1 MFWCSNTGHYYH
13 NKLYRSLVM
22 DHSKL
27 SDYLFLIK
35 HLVNSQETLFEY
47 QSKVESMVQL
57 VLERDLID
65 YPALKLHVFINEL
78 SDSVERAI
86 YVTDD
91 IMSALNGITNFL
103 RI

>member
-1 MFWCSNTGHYYH
+1 
-13 NKLYRSLVM
+13 M

-35 HLVNSQETLFEY
+35 HLVDSQETLLEY

-103 RI
+103 MDIESSIPSGCIFLK